1 MVVHPT
7 FWGVHHN
14 VFYEKAILN
23 KFESLKT
30 KIHYEIFRRYK
41 SYHTI
46 QHRLSFFPLIINAL
60 GGYTWEANLK
70 DTFTFGRIVTG
81 VVLSILGY
89 RLYLKKQKA

>member
-23 KFESLKT
+23 KFESLKLT
-30 KIHYEIFRRYK
+30 YTMKFSDAIKGIVLFN
-41 SYHTI
+41 I
-46 QHRLSFFPLIINAL
+46 AFLSFPLIINAL

-70 DTFTFGRIVTG
+70 DTFTVGRIVTG